1 MHLIKQRR
9 TLVELDQKIH
19 ITVGRFLPACTRT
32 EHIDLPDLVLPCN
45 SVNVITL
52 RPNCI
57 KHAHRRILSAWVTR
71 SLSRLELVRGPSA
84 SPRHSQDTG
93 IITGHRY
100 YSKKLTRS
108 IGYLAPT
115 FYGYWPL
122 ALLDDADADD
132 RRRRLE
138 RLDDVRRDR
147 RVGVDQ
153 RVGDVAAALVG
164 DRVDVDLGVAED

>member
-57 KHAHRRILSAWVTR
+57 KHAHRRILSAWFTR
-71 SLSRLELVRGPSA
+71 SLSRLEVVRADFG
-84 SPRHSQDTG
+84 SPRLSQDTG
-93 IITGHRY
+93 IIA
-100 YSKKLTRS
+100 KKLTRS
-108 IGYLAPT
+108 IRYLAPT
-115 FYGYWPL
+115 FYGCWPL

>member
-1 MHLIKQRR
+1 MQR
-9 TLVELDQKIH
+9 
-19 ITVGRFLPACTRT
+19 
-32 EHIDLPDLVLPCN
+32 
-45 SVNVITL
+45 S
-52 RPNCI
+52 
-57 KHAHRRILSAWVTR
+57 
-71 SLSRLELVRGPSA
+71 
-84 SPRHSQDTG
+84 
-93 IITGHRY
+93 
-100 YSKKLTRS
+100 
-108 IGYLAPT
+108 
-115 FYGYWPL
+115 L